1 MTIVDLGPGSAAAGG
16 SPGLRGYLA
25 VPEGQGPFPA
35 VVMIHEVFGL
45 DDQTRR
51 HADRLAASRN
61 SLPPDTPSSMMKS
74 WVRSSSGP

>member
-1 MTIVDLGPGSAAAGG
+1 
-16 SPGLRGYLA
+16 
-25 VPEGQGPFPA
+25 
-35 VVMIHEVFGL
+35 MIHEVFGL

-61 SLPPDTPSSMMKS
+61 SLPPATPSSMMKS

>member
-1 MTIVDLGPGSAAAGG
+1 MTNVDLSTESMAAGG
-16 SPGLRGYLA
+16 SPSLGGYLA
-25 VPEGQGPFPA
+25 VPEGEGPFPA
-35 VVMIHEVFGL
+35 VVVIHEAFGL